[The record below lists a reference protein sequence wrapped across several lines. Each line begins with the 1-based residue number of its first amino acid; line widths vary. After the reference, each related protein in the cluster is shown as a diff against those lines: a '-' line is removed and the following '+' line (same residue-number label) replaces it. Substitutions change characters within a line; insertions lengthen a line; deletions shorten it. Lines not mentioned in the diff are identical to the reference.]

1 MTEFHEILREID
13 ERDLELLERQARG
26 LPYRSGQVPRG
37 WQIERD
43 YLNAISESRS
53 APFND

>member
-1 MTEFHEILREID
+1 MTEFHKILREID

-26 LPYRSGQVPRG
+26 LPSRSGQVPRG

-43 YLNAISESRS
+43 YLESLAESRS
-53 APFND
+53 APFHD